1 MEEEHN
7 LVLMEE
13 FIEGELK
20 VVLQSFQKDKR
31 LGPCKWMI
39 EFFLELFE
47 LFGGDILRIVEDN
60 RLFGRIPASFNSNC
74 IDLIPKLDNPISLND
89 FKPISLYN
97 CIYKVVSKV
106 IA

>member
-20 VVLQSFQKDKR
+20 VVLQSFQKDKI
-31 LGPCKWMI
+31 LGPYKWTI

-47 LFGGDILRIVEDN
+47 LFWGDILRIVEDN
-60 RLFGRIPASFNSNC
+60 RLSSRIPARFNSNC
-74 IDLIPKLDNPISLND
+74 IALIPKLATL
-89 FKPISLYN
+89 FH
-97 CIYKVVSKV
+97 
-106 IA
+106 